1 MLTGNFMEAP
11 VWRKLPV
18 PKEGLCQVRHGR
30 DLVEFMDGILVTVV
44 VDDERENGLWRGCNA
59 GTDAMALEARVA
71 WDGHITGLAGGHG
84 RKGTECT
91 LLEAAPAPGCEVR
104 LSFLKLL
111 VDCKA
116 GFGPPGTLRCR
127 PH

>member
-18 PKEGLCQVRHGR
+18 PKEGLCQVRHGC
-30 DLVEFMDGILVTVV
+30 DLVKLMDGILTVV

-71 WDGHITGLAGGHG
+71 WDSHIAGLAGGHG
-84 RKGTECT
+84 REGTEST
-91 LLEAAPAPGCEVR
+91 LLEAAAGPGPEVR

-111 VDCKA
+111 IDRKA
-116 GFGPPGTLRCR
+116 SFGPPGAFRCR